1 MKRPTESDFE
11 INVTGGGV
19 EVIFTP
25 TKSHYFTIGLLTKR
39 TLLVS
44 DQSRQQGYAM
54 QERRGTPA
62 ITHPMTLKQWRYVW
76 QRML

>member
-19 EVIFTP
+19 EASNRQKAT
-25 TKSHYFTIGLLTKR
+25 TLTIGLLTKR

-44 DQSRQQGYAM
+44 DQSRQQGYAT

-76 QRML
+76 QQML